1 MTAEEDEEAVNGKK
15 LLLGG
20 VDAKERSGGSDSDDW
35 RADFKK
41 GKQKQ
46 NENEIEIVI
55 KWNVGFG

>member
-1 MTAEEDEEAVNGKK
+1 LDDEKNINYANYLGEMTAEEDEEAVNGKK

-41 GKQKQ
+41 GKQK
-46 NENEIEIVI
+46 
-55 KWNVGFG
+55 